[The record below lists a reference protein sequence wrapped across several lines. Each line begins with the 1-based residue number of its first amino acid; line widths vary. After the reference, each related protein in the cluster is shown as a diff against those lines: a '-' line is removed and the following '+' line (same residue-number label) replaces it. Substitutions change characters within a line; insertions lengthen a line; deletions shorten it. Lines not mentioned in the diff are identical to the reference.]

1 MSDCA
6 LCGSPAPPP
15 FRAPA
20 AETSPDLD
28 LRPGEPTRSSL
39 SRWIL
44 QCRNCGACA
53 PDLAALPGAAAAVT
67 QTRSYR
73 AERSRFRR
81 WVMLAVGTPAEA
93 EALLQAAWE
102 MDDRGEDAT
111 LLRRQAAAVWGPPE
125 GAEQTLRLVDV
136 LRRAGAFAEA
146 AALLPSLATAA
157 DETTRLI
164 AAFQQGRIEARDTG
178 RHLMSS
184 ALRPPATKPHV
195 AHGRGDV
202 GFWGR
207 LFGGSRR

>member
-6 LCGSPAPPP
+6 LCGAPAPPP
-15 FRAPA
+15 FRAPT
-20 AETSPDLD
+20 AETAPDLD

-44 QCRNCGACA
+44 QCRNCGACG
-53 PDLAALPGAAAAVT
+53 PDLAVLPVAAAAIT

-73 AERSRFRR
+73 GERSRFRR
-81 WVMLAVGTPAEA
+81 WVMLVAGTPVEA

-102 MDDRGEDAT
+102 MDDQGQDAT
-111 LLRRQAAAVWGPPE
+111 LLRRQAAAVWGKPE

-136 LRRAGAFAEA
+136 LRRAGAFDEA
-146 AALLPSLATAA
+146 AALLPSLANAA
-157 DETTRLI
+157 DDTTRRI
-164 AAFQQGRIEARDTG
+164 AAFQQARIAARDTG

-195 AHGRGDV
+195 AHGRSDV

-207 LFGGSRR
+207 LFGGGRR

>member
-1 MSDCA
+1 
-6 LCGSPAPPP
+6 
-15 FRAPA
+15 
-20 AETSPDLD
+20 
-28 LRPGEPTRSSL
+28 
-39 SRWIL
+39 
-44 QCRNCGACA
+44 
-53 PDLAALPGAAAAVT
+53 
-67 QTRSYR
+67 
-73 AERSRFRR
+73 
-81 WVMLAVGTPAEA
+81 MLAVGTPAEA

>member
-20 AETSPDLD
+20 PESAPDLD

-39 SRWIL
+39 PRWIL
-44 QCRNCGACA
+44 QCRTCGACG
-53 PDLAALPGAAAAVT
+53 PDLAALPGSAAAVT
-67 QTRSYR
+67 QTRTYQG
-73 AERSRFRR
+73 ERSRFRR
-81 WVMLAVGTPAEA
+81 WVMLVAGTPVEA

-111 LLRRQAAAVWGPPE
+111 LLRRQASAVWGQPAD
-125 GAEQTLRLVDV
+125 AEQTLRLVDV
-136 LRRAGAFAEA
+136 LRRAGAFDEA
-146 AALLPSLATAA
+146 AAQLPPLANAS
-157 DETTRLI
+157 DDTTRRI
-164 AAFQQGRIEARDTG
+164 AAYQQARIAARDTG

-207 LFGGSRR
+207 LFGGGAR